1 VSKDKIALVTSSRES
16 MHYTPF
22 PKPHLEAFETPLRT
36 QMAHRYL
43 SESGALNAVTQL
55 SAPKASTEDVLLVHT
70 PYLLDTIHLMT
81 EIGTGQLGESAYASE
96 DLVNSALSAV
106 GGAKRATK
114 AILTKDARHAF
125 ALVRPPGHHA
135 TRSNPMG
142 LCFFNNAAIATVM
155 ALMDDSIEKV
165 TILDIDDHHGNG
177 TSEIFY
183 SDPNVQYISIHEY
196 DYENFGTGHFTE
208 IGWGEGQGTNV
219 NIPLVEASPD
229 VSYRHALDRVVK
241 PAVERFRPNLII
253 VSAGYDAHYADP
265 VGNMNVDS
273 RTFWHIGREVN
284 RIVGSLGSAGSV
296 WILEGGY
303 NPLSLGPCIRASLEG
318 LSECDCPKLEDQI
331 DREEND
337 LVTESNE
344 EVIEKV
350 LEALEPYW

>member
-1 VSKDKIALVTSSRES
+1 VSKEKIALVTSSRES
-16 MHYTPF
+16 MHYALF
-22 PKPHLEAFETPLRT
+22 PKPHLEAFENPLRI
-36 QMAHRYL
+36 QMALRYL
-43 SESGALNAVTQL
+43 SESGALSGVSQL
-55 SAPKASTEDVLLVHT
+55 SAPKALTEDVLLVHT
-70 PYLLDTIHLMT
+70 PYLLDTVNLMT
-81 EIGTGQLGESAYASE
+81 EIGAGQLGESAYASE
-96 DLVNSALSAV
+96 DLLNSALSAV
-106 GGAKRATK
+106 GGARRATK
-114 AILTKDARHAF
+114 AILAAEAKHAF

-135 TRSNPMG
+135 TSSTPMG
-142 LCFFNNAAIATVM
+142 LCFFNNAAIATVA
-155 ALMDDSIEKV
+155 ALMDDRINKV

-183 SDPNVQYISIHEY
+183 SNPNVQYISIHEY
-196 DYENFGTGHFTE
+196 DYENFGAGHFTE

-229 VSYRHALDRVVK
+229 ISYRQAFERVVK
-241 PAVERFRPNLII
+241 PAVEKFRANLII

-284 RIVGSLGSAGSV
+284 RMVDSLGATGSV

-303 NPLSLGPCIRASLEG
+303 NPLSLGPCIRATLDG
-318 LSECDCPKLEDQI
+318 LSESECPKLEDQI
-331 DREEND
+331 DREENE

-350 LEALEPYW
+350 LEALEPHW